1 MKNNRLQGIIGT
13 VVVHLIILL
22 ILFVVTLHAAT
33 PEEESGVPV
42 MLGSA
47 ELSQGDADPYT
58 LTEVDVLDELQ
69 PETAPTDPSVETP
82 SEQEMLTQDL
92 EETVVMK
99 PQKKPVKPKTEVKTP
114 PKKQPEQPKQ
124 PTKTPEQ
131 IAAEKR
137 AAAEKAAAE
146 EAAKKIAG
154 AFGKGSSMG
163 NRGTGTTGS
172 GVQGSPT
179 GNSNTGKSTG
189 VGGVGSWD
197 LNGRSLTGSL
207 PIPVYNVQDE
217 GRVVVTIVVNP
228 SGRVISTSINK
239 RTNTVSTALRRAAE
253 EAARKARFNVTD
265 GVNNQGEIA
274 PVTAAEIA
282 KTFGIRVYTIG
293 VGTMGKAPYPF
304 QTAFGVQYQNIDV
317 EIDEPTLKQIAAT
330 TGGQYFRA
338 TDNASLKEI
347 YSEIDQMEK
356 TKISVQQYSK
366 KQEEYKNWAIL
377 LFALLLVEIVIRN
390 TLVRNIP

>member
-33 PEEESGVPV
+33 PDEESGVPV

-69 PETAPTDPSVETP
+69 PETAPADPSVETP

-92 EETVVMK
+92 EETVAMK

-179 GNSNTGKSTG
+179 GNSNAGKSTG

-265 GVNNQGEIA
+265 GVNNQTG
-274 PVTAAEIA
+274 
-282 KTFGIRVYTIG
+282 TI
-293 VGTMGKAPYPF
+293 TY
-304 QTAFGVQYQNIDV
+304 
-317 EIDEPTLKQIAAT
+317 
-330 TGGQYFRA
+330 YFKLR
-338 TDNASLKEI
+338 
-347 YSEIDQMEK
+347 
-356 TKISVQQYSK
+356 
-366 KQEEYKNWAIL
+366 
-377 LFALLLVEIVIRN
+377 
-390 TLVRNIP
+390 